1 MKYVI
6 TDLRKAEVDIIE
18 QDGEMVHVRAKH
30 GAPFTIRGSK
40 PPYNTLLTDDSYVR
54 ICDILDE
61 TMPAQDEDAA
71 VEDSM
76 RSFDADDELLQ
87 RDRETYGLRAGG

>member
-6 TDLRKAEVDIIE
+6 TDLRKAEVDIID

-30 GAPFTIRGSK
+30 GAPFTIQGSR
-40 PPYNTLLTDDSYVR
+40 PPYFTLLTDDTYVR

-61 TMPAQDEDAA
+61 TMPDQYEDAA
-71 VEDSM
+71 VEDSL
-76 RSFDADDELLQ
+76 RAFDADDELIQ

>member
-6 TDLRKAEVDIIE
+6 TDLRKAEIE
-18 QDGEMVHVRAKH
+18 VLERDGEMVHVRATH

-40 PPYNTLLTDDSYVR
+40 PPYFTLLTDDTYVR

-61 TMPAQDEDAA
+61 TMPSQDEDAA
-71 VEDSM
+71 VADSL
-76 RSFDADDELLQ
+76 RAFDADDELLQ